1 MPNPYARLFKKR
13 YLMNR
18 LMQIYSFVIVGVIV
32 STAIILCVFMAQMNQ
47 KKMHEEM
54 TLLEDRLANDVIDKE
69 NTMSYMYT
77 ELTGGNQ
84 EIENIH
90 QYLTLSSSDY
100 FDYTQAFWEKTQMD
114 NRLSSK
120 VSSFFTAFPD
130 LEKLYVQLDDSPGF
144 LVADRKQPN
153 GKKGTGEVPKQ
164 DGLVM
169 TRMIMDPFNRTSLG
183 TISAVFSKR
192 TIFGESDQHA
202 SYNGIDAFIL
212 DRTDQFIFKS
222 QRYTS
227 DKVFQTLETQYK
239 QTGKVPQKIEQQY
252 YVIDKQTS
260 RDFSFIILGSKK
272 VIWKKN
278 SQLFI
283 QIGVVSLILILILL
297 TILKRTFKNYLIQI
311 QQIGDTMH
319 QVATGDLSQK
329 IKLDQ
334 MQDELLDL
342 SEEINE
348 MITSLDRYIK
358 DNYQLEL
365 QEKDAQMRALQSQI
379 NPHFLYN
386 TLEYIR
392 MYAVSKQQMEL
403 AEVVYAF
410 AALLRNNTQQEKMIT
425 LKKELSFCEKYVYLY
440 QMRYP
445 DCIAYHFDIEP
456 KWADILIPKFC
467 IQPLIE
473 NYFVHG
479 IDYTRT
485 DNAISVK
492 AFGENDELTI
502 IIKDNGK
509 GMSAARLA
517 EVKAQLEQHNTTSIG
532 VSNVYQ
538 RLHHYFKD
546 QFDMTITSQEQS
558 GTTITLHMKGVEQ
571 HVSSNVSR

>member
-1 MPNPYARLFKKR
+1 MPNPYTRLFKKR

-47 KKMHEEM
+47 KKMQEEM
-54 TLLEDRLANDVIDKE
+54 SLLEDRLSNYVVDKE
-69 NTMSYMYT
+69 NTMSYIYT

-84 EIENIH
+84 EIENIR
-90 QYLTLSSSDY
+90 QYLTLSSSAY
-100 FDYTQAFWEKTQMD
+100 FDYTQEYWEKTQMD

-120 VSSFFTAFPD
+120 VAGFFTAFPD
-130 LEKLYVQLDDSPGF
+130 LERLYVQLDDSPGF
-144 LVADRKQPN
+144 LMADRKQPN
-153 GKKGTGEVPKQ
+153 GKKATGEVPKQ

-183 TISAVFSKR
+183 KISAVFSKR
-192 TIFGESDQHA
+192 TVFGETKQA
-202 SYNGIDAFIL
+202 TSYKGIDAFIV

-222 QRYTS
+222 QRFI
-227 DKVFQTLETQYK
+227 KQEAAKQLETSYQ
-239 QTGKVPQKIEQQY
+239 QTGQIPAIIAQDY
-252 YVIDKQTS
+252 DVIDKQTS
-260 RDFSFIILGSKK
+260 RDFSFIILGSKRI
-272 VIWKKN
+272 IWQKN
-278 SQLFI
+278 SQVFL
-283 QIGVVSLILILILL
+283 QISIVALILIVILL
-297 TILKRTFKNYLIQI
+297 TILKRTFKHYLFQI
-311 QQIGDTMH
+311 QRIGQTMH
-319 QVATGDLSQK
+319 QVATGDLTQK
-329 IKLDQ
+329 IELDM
-334 MQDELLDL
+334 MQGELLDL

-348 MITSLDRYIK
+348 MIESLDRYIK
-358 DNYQLEL
+358 DNYQLEI

-392 MYAVSKQQMEL
+392 MYAVSKQQLEL
-403 AEVVYAF
+403 ADVVYAF
-410 AALLRNNTQQEKMIT
+410 AALLRNNTQQEKMTT

-456 KWADILIPKFC
+456 ELTEIYLPKFC

-492 AFGENDELTI
+492 AFRENQEVVI
-502 IIKDNGK
+502 RIKDNGK
-509 GMSAARLA
+509 GMSQERLQA
-517 EVKAQLEQHNTTSIG
+517 VQAQLTKQNTTSIG
-532 VSNVYQ
+532 MGNVYQ
-538 RLHHYFKD
+538 RLYHHFGTD
-546 QFDMTITSQEQS
+546 FTMTIQSEEQI
-558 GTTITLHMKGVEQ
+558 GTTITLTIKGVEPY
-571 HVSSNVSR
+571 VPRDVSR